1 MVEVDVV
8 SITCKFEWL
17 PSGTFYTCT
26 VTMNNLFKFILF
38 YIFE

>member
-17 PSGTFYTCT
+17 PWGTFYTHI
-26 VTMNNLFKFILF
+26 VTMNNLFKFYFILHF
-38 YIFE
+38 